1 MTQAAPSNHRHRLAI
16 LSLGLLG
23 NQAMELAFD
32 YALYPLV
39 IWQFGLTVGAG
50 VMLVLSFLICLA
62 TMWFYDRTRQD
73 WLGIETLKD
82 LRETE
87 TTTGWRRWVSTLLR
101 RSDSLAL
108 VLLSI
113 KFDPFI
119 TTAYLRHG
127 AFHFNGMSRRDWR
140 ILIASTLIS
149 NGWWSF
155 VVFGG
160 LQALEWAW
168 QQIGS

>member
-1 MTQAAPSNHRHRLAI
+1 MTATATRSRRQRLAI

-23 NQAMELAFD
+23 NQAIELAFD

-39 IWQFGLTVGAG
+39 LWQFGLVAGAG
-50 VMLVLSFLICLA
+50 VMLVLSFLICLG
-62 TMWFYDRTRQD
+62 TMWFYDRSQQD
-73 WLGIETLKD
+73 WLGIETLKA
-82 LRETE
+82 LRETAGE
-87 TTTGWRRWVSTLLR
+87 SGWRRWLNQLLR
-101 RSDSLAL
+101 RSDGLAL
-108 VLLSI
+108 VLLSV

-140 ILIASTLIS
+140 ILVASTLVS

-160 LQALEWAW
+160 LEAAAWAW